1 MSPSNPIPRDGGLHG
16 GPLGRVRT
24 TPLPPTV
31 TALDAAVHNLALSI
45 QRGKDRH
52 QIAHLAENVGRA
64 SGSVAAMGQITTWA
78 NQYDQGLIDL
88 ETLVANLKGFDF
100 KTPARFKGIPEDL
113 HEAELQA
120 EDRTYEDE
128 DTMDEVYAARD
139 RGLLD
144 LDALV
149 AITEALE
156 PVDG

>member
-1 MSPSNPIPRDGGLHG
+1 MTRFK
-16 GPLGRVRT
+16 T
-24 TPLPPTV
+24 TPCPAGT

-100 KTPARFKGIPEDL
+100 KTPARFEEIPEDL
-113 HEAELQA
+113 YEAEAQA
-120 EDRTYEDE
+120 EERTYDDE

-139 RGLLD
+139 SGLLD

-156 PVDG
+156 TEDA

>member
-1 MSPSNPIPRDGGLHG
+1 MTRFKS
-16 GPLGRVRT
+16 
-24 TPLPPTV
+24 TPCPAGT

-78 NQYDQGLIDL
+78 TQYDQGLIDL
-88 ETLVANLKGFDF
+88 ETLVANLVGFDF
-100 KTPARFKGIPEDL
+100 KTPARFSDIPEDL
-113 HEAELQA
+113 YEAEAQA
-120 EDRTYEDE
+120 EERTYDDE

-139 RGLLD
+139 QGLLD

-156 PVDG
+156 TAPT